1 MLLKLA
7 RYKLRPAY
15 IRGLKGATAVSC
27 GEAHTLCLFESG
39 EVKAWGQNSCGQLG
53 LGPNFLGYLR
63 DALRPA
69 TVPPFLAGGKR
80 TAARVCAGAYHSCV
94 VDTRGH

>member
-1 MLLKLA
+1 MQLGVWQHGRLGHGPTPEIKSARGYGSGKKLA

-39 EVKAWGQNSCGQLG
+39 RGEDV
-53 LGPNFLGYLR
+53 
-63 DALRPA
+63 
-69 TVPPFLAGGKR
+69 
-80 TAARVCAGAYHSCV
+80 GAK
-94 VDTRGH
+94 